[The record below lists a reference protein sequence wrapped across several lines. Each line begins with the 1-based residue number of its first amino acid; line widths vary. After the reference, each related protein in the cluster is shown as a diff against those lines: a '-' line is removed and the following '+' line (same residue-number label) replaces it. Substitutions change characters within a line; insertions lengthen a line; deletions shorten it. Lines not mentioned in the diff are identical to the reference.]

1 MREIE
6 GGWEGWGGGG
16 LEAMRAESCAET
28 SSLVKERDLAIFQ
41 LCNWDMSAVGSG
53 KRPVG

>member
-1 MREIE
+1 MGAGDRGRL
-6 GGWEGWGGGG
+6 GGLGG
-16 LEAMRAESCAET
+16 LEAMRAEPCAET
-28 SSLVKERDLAIFQ
+28 SSLVKERELAIFQ